1 MCKGT
6 LGLVLMCQEYN
17 KQHYSR
23 VYGASLP
30 LLPSQKPYPTPRAL
44 RLITVVYL
52 EFIFK
57 QGGAG

>member
-1 MCKGT
+1 
-6 LGLVLMCQEYN
+6 MCQEYN
-17 KQHYSR
+17 K
-23 VYGASLP
+23 P
-30 LLPSQKPYPTPRAL
+30 LLPRVFGAFRPSFSPTFAPYPTPNAP